1 MISAV
6 CGRSAAARVIITCL
20 GTQRRVGEMVVR
32 SSSWGIVIAMYNN
45 DSARYVPLFHC
56 SATAVTAPQNDRC
69 MFDVMTTPQVKV
81 LRSVDNLS
89 LADLVLKPTAI
100 DGTEPA
106 DATDNALTVKGSS
119 VDIGFWAC
127 SPGSFKTARD
137 GVNEVILVLE
147 GRGTLVSDTG
157 ERVDHMAGDMV
168 LIPNGW
174 SGVWEIHEDFKKQYI
189 SIAV

>member
-1 MISAV
+1 
-6 CGRSAAARVIITCL
+6 
-20 GTQRRVGEMVVR
+20 
-32 SSSWGIVIAMYNN
+32 
-45 DSARYVPLFHC
+45 
-56 SATAVTAPQNDRC
+56 
-69 MFDVMTTPQVKV
+69 MTTPQVKV